1 MSKREKA
8 TKAESYTGILNEPMP
23 LLRNTVLAP
32 TTEKQTAQS
41 VEEFLHRVGA
51 LFNHY
56 GIDPKTDDAWMHLA
70 VSLAQKHVPGFQ
82 FSERKPGAPYKRVE
96 DDIRIYFRVKQH
108 VAKGQSVNNACRLI
122 EQSGVVKDLKA
133 SAIRQRYYDY
143 RKEGKMGWYLDRM
156 VDRVENVVGSEAAKE
171 LFK

>member
-23 LLRNTVLAP
+23 LPRNTLLGR
-32 TTEKQTAQS
+32 TIEEQTAQRNVS
-41 VEEFLHRVGA
+41 LLHRVGA

-96 DDIRIYFRVKQH
+96 DDIRIYIGVKQH
-108 VAKGQSVNNACRLI
+108 VAKGQSLKNACRLI

-133 SAIRQRYYDY
+133 SSIRQRYYDY
-143 RKEGKMGWYLDRM
+143 IKEGKVGWHIDRMLDRL
-156 VDRVENVVGSEAAKE
+156 ENVVGSEAAKE